1 MLKHLKKIYLVTPIL
16 PSAWKWLKKYLQ
28 KDPLVGALYT
38 KVFEAGKLSLPWIR
52 PETLCSAADSIVF
65 PVQYPLNAGEDAPI
79 ADMLFLLNLA
89 KGRKAKRILEV
100 GTYRARTTYAFH
112 LNCPEAEITS
122 YDIQNLKSKYRDML
136 MLEPRVSLRLESF
149 QEAEDKLKKEKPYD
163 FVFIDGSHRL
173 EDVLRDSLLAFQIVS
188 NEGVIIWH
196 DYRCNGYSTDLLR
209 VPEGLA
215 RLSASYSIYG
225 VEGTT
230 CAVFEKKRPRSAVE

>member
-38 KVFEAGKLSLPWIR
+38 KVFEAGKLSLHWIR

>member
-122 YDIQNLKSKYRDML
+122 YDIQNLNSKYRDML
-136 MLEPRVSLRLESF
+136 MREPRVSLRLESF
-149 QEAEDKLKKEKPYD
+149 QEAEEKLKKEKQYD
-163 FVFIDGSHRL
+163 LIFIDGSHRL
-173 EDVLRDSLLAFQIVS
+173 EDVVRDSLLAFKVLANS
-188 NEGVIIWH
+188 GVIIWH
-196 DYRCNGYSTDLLR
+196 DYRTNGYFEPLLR
-209 VPEGLA
+209 VPEGLN
-215 RLSASYSIYG
+215 RLPAKHKIYG
-225 VEGTT
+225 VQGTT
-230 CAVFEKKRPRSAVE
+230 CAVFENKKA